1 MAEQDN
7 GVTGEPYSNGE
18 DTLPAVGLISQYI
31 KDLSFENP
39 NAPAIYQSQEA
50 PQIDVQFN
58 IASSQVGEDVYEV
71 VLKVEVRAE
80 SDTTVAFIVD
90 LSYAG
95 LFGIRNVPAEHIQ
108 PFLLG
113 EAPRLIFPFA
123 RRVLADA
130 VRDGGFPP
138 LLLEPIDFAAMYQQ
152 QAAGQPAVTT
162 ADTGH
167 A

>member
-7 GVTGEPYSNGE
+7 GVSTEPYSNGE

-39 NAPAIYQSQEA
+39 NAPAIYQNPEA

-71 VLKVEVRAE
+71 ILKVEVRAE

-138 LLLEPIDFAAMYQQ
+138 LLLEPIDFAQMYQQ
-152 QAAGQPAVTT
+152 QASGQPAVTT
-162 ADTGH
+162 AETGT

>member
-7 GVTGEPYSNGE
+7 GVTTEPYSNGE

-39 NAPAIYQSQEA
+39 NAPAIYQNPEA

-58 IASSQVGEDVYEV
+58 IASSQVGEDIYEV
-71 VLKVEVRAE
+71 ILKVEVRAE

-138 LLLEPIDFAAMYQQ
+138 LLLEPIDFAQMYQQ
-152 QAAGQPAVTT
+152 QASGQPAVTT
-162 ADTGH
+162 AETGT